1 MGIPYKAME
10 MQSKEWYYKWTEGV
24 IVGYL
29 KGTIEEKRALGMLKR
44 AKENIGEEDL
54 KSLIKAIEISPIYL
68 PSMPKEEKIRKINE
82 LLKLLKNH
90 GIIS

>member
-1 MGIPYKAME
+1 MGIPYKVME

-82 LLKLLKNH
+82 LLKLPKNH
-90 GIIS
+90 EIIS

>member
-1 MGIPYKAME
+1 MGIPYRVME

-54 KSLIKAIEISPIYL
+54 NSLIKAIEISPIYL
-68 PSMPKEEKIRKINE
+68 PYMPKEEKIRKINE